1 MATLPFMQFCSSH
14 STRPLLA
21 FRILCIPIISAL
33 PNMKRFS
40 AAAFL
45 VLVGSVALA
54 QDASLLRLRG
64 STSSIETD
72 EHSIKSYNLG
82 DKHEAGGGT
91 ACKVLGESCK
101 TPFSTCCNN
110 NCDGPKGNKVCVG
123 KDNGKCCNEDSDCYS
138 GFCRHS
144 REIHLEDMCSLV
156 SKICCSSPDPYGPCF
171 LHLED

>member
-1 MATLPFMQFCSSH
+1 MQFCSSP

-54 QDASLLRLRG
+54 QDAEIELEDPNSLLRLRG

-82 DKHEAGGGT
+82 EKHEAGGGTT

-101 TPFSTCCNN
+101 TPFSTCCSN
-110 NCDGPKGNKVCVG
+110 NCDGPKGNKVCVC
-123 KDNGKCCNEDSDCYS
+123 KENGKYCNEDSDCCSGRCDKYNQLS
-138 GFCRHS
+138 STGFC
-144 REIHLEDMCSLV
+144 
-156 SKICCSSPDPYGPCF
+156 
-171 LHLED
+171 